1 MSDTQQ
7 GEAAEGQGE
16 RFEDRGLTPARPRSD
31 DERPM
36 NLTFVINDIQTEKAN
51 FTTTRLARRALERG
65 HKVSLVSLVDFT
77 YEADE
82 TISALA
88 KCPRQGAYETDED
101 LVGDLQSS
109 DNEPTKVS
117 ITDQDVMM
125 LRADPA
131 AELEARPWAPNS
143 GLLFAQLA
151 AKQGVIVLN
160 DPTHLTDASNK
171 TYFQHFPEAVRPVT
185 CISRDPGEIKA
196 FIEAQGGKAVI
207 KPLQGS
213 GGQGVFIITPE
224 TMMNLNVAIETT
236 IGEGYAIVQEY
247 LPEAANGDLR
257 LITLNGVPLQVD
269 GTYCCM
275 RRFNESDDGRS
286 NFSAGGQIEVGEV
299 GPDALRMAE
308 ICRPKL
314 IRDGMYLAGLDIV
327 ANKMMEVNVD
337 TPGGVNLTEDLTG
350 VNFSGAIIDDME
362 AKVRLHQQYR
372 GRLPNASLAV
382 M

>member
-1 MSDTQQ
+1 MK
-7 GEAAEGQGE
+7 
-16 RFEDRGLTPARPRSD
+16 
-31 DERPM
+31 
-36 NLTFVINDIQTEKAN
+36 LTFVINDIQTEKAN
-51 FTTTRLARRALERG
+51 FTTTRLARRAAERG
-65 HKVSLVSLVDFT
+65 HEVSLVSIVDFT

-82 TISALA
+82 TVSAMA
-88 KCPRQGAYETDED
+88 KRPRRSDHDSDQSMID
-101 LVGDLQSS
+101 DLQDP
-109 DNEPTKVS
+109 DNEMQKIS
-117 ITDQDVMM
+117 ISDQDVMV

-131 AELEARPWAPNS
+131 ADLVARPWAPNS
-143 GLLFAQLA
+143 GLLFGQLA

-160 DPTHLTDASNK
+160 DPTHLTDAANK

-185 CISRDPGEIKA
+185 CISRDAGEIKR
-196 FIEAQGGKAVI
+196 FIDGQGGKAVI

-236 IGEGYAIVQEY
+236 IEQGYAIVQEY

-257 LITLNGVPLQVD
+257 LITLNGVPLKVD

-299 GPDALRMAE
+299 GEDALRMAE

-337 TPGGVNLTEDLTG
+337 TPGGVNLTEDMTG

-362 AKVRLHQQYR
+362 AKVRIRQHYK
-372 GRLPNASLAV
+372 GRLPNAALS
-382 M
+382 MM

>member
-1 MSDTQQ
+1 MSETETDDTAHFERQ
-7 GEAAEGQGE
+7 GLKPAA
-16 RFEDRGLTPARPRSD
+16 PRSD
-31 DERPM
+31 RDAPIK
-36 NLTFVINDIQTEKAN
+36 LTFVINDIKTEKAN
-51 FTTTRLARRALERG
+51 FTTTRLARRAIERG
-65 HKVSLVSLVDFT
+65 HEVSLVSLVDFT
-77 YEADE
+77 YEPDE

-88 KCPRQGAYETDED
+88 SRPRRDAYDD
-101 LVGDLQSS
+101 DQALIDDLQA
-109 DNEPTKVS
+109 DDAELTKVS
-117 ITDQDVMM
+117 ITDQDVML

-131 AELEARPWAPNS
+131 DELVARPWAPNS
-143 GLLFAQLA
+143 GLLFSQLA

-185 CISRDPGEIKA
+185 CITRDADEIKR

-213 GGQGVFIITPE
+213 GGQGVFVITPE
-224 TMMNLNVAIETT
+224 TAMNLNVAIETT
-236 IGEGYAIVQEY
+236 VKEGYAIVQEY

-257 LITLNGVPLQVD
+257 LITLNGVPLKVED
-269 GTYCCM
+269 TYCCI
-275 RRFNESDDGRS
+275 RRYNDTGDGRS

-299 GPDALRMAE
+299 GEDALRMAE

-327 ANKMMEVNVD
+327 GDKMMEVNVD

-362 AKVRLHQQYR
+362 AKVRLRRHYK

>member
-1 MSDTQQ
+1 M
-7 GEAAEGQGE
+7 
-16 RFEDRGLTPARPRSD
+16 R
-31 DERPM
+31 
-36 NLTFVINDIQTEKAN
+36 LTFVINDIQTEKAN

-65 HKVSLVSLVDFT
+65 HEVSLVSIVDFT

-82 TISALA
+82 TVSAKA
-88 KCPRQGAYETDED
+88 IVPRQREYESDEA
-101 LVGDLQSS
+101 LIGDLQSPE
-109 DNEPTKVS
+109 NAPQKVS
-117 ITDQDVMM
+117 ITDQDILM

-131 AELEARPWAPNS
+131 AELDARPWAPNS
-143 GLLFAQLA
+143 GLLFSQLA

-185 CISRDPGEIKA
+185 CITRDPSEIKA

-236 IGEGYAIVQEY
+236 IAEGYAIVQEY

-257 LITLNGVPLQVD
+257 LITLNGVPLKVD

-299 GPDALRMAE
+299 GEDALLMAE

-337 TPGGVNLTEDLTG
+337 TPGGVNLTEDMTG

-362 AKVRLHQQYR
+362 AKVRIRRHYKD
-372 GRLPNASLAV
+372 RLPTAALSV

>member
-1 MSDTQQ
+1 MK
-7 GEAAEGQGE
+7 
-16 RFEDRGLTPARPRSD
+16 
-31 DERPM
+31 
-36 NLTFVINDIQTEKAN
+36 LTFVINDIQTEKAN

-65 HKVSLVSLVDFT
+65 HEVSLVSIVDFT

-82 TISALA
+82 TISAMA
-88 KCPRQGAYETDED
+88 KRPRRQDYEADED
-101 LVGDLQSS
+101 LIGDLQ
-109 DNEPTKVS
+109 DAENAPQKVQ
-117 ITDQDVMM
+117 ITEQDLMM

-131 AELEARPWAPNS
+131 AELELRPWAPNS
-143 GLLFAQLA
+143 GLLFSQLA

-185 CISRDPGEIKA
+185 CITRDPDEIKR

-213 GGQGVFIITPE
+213 GGQGVFVITPE
-224 TMMNLNVAIETT
+224 TTMNLNVAIETT
-236 IGEGYAIVQEY
+236 IKEGYAIVQEY

-257 LITLNGVPLQVD
+257 LVTLNGVPLQVD
-269 GTYCCM
+269 GTYCCI
-275 RRFNESDDGRS
+275 RRYNESDDGRS

-299 GPDALRMAE
+299 GPQALRMAE

-327 ANKMMEVNVD
+327 ADKMMEVNVD

-362 AKVRLHQQYR
+362 AKVRLHRHYK
-372 GRLPNASLAV
+372 GRLPNTALSV